1 MKFDRRTLLTFATV
15 VPMLVAVAAC
25 GLRDLPAPDVVA
37 RIDSLELPNAEF
49 EAYLRS
55 NSVALEAG
63 LSSKVLSGLF
73 DQYIDEVLLAR
84 LAVDGGYLVA
94 EETEEQAVDRMIT
107 AAMPENVSGTDIDE
121 YYAQHESDYA
131 EEEQVL
137 LRQILVEDREL
148 AEAALEAVKSGMS
161 FDEAAR
167 KYSQGPGAELG
178 GLQGVLG
185 RGDLPPAFAEV
196 IFSLGVGEVSEIV
209 AADYGFHLFQVIERR
224 SAAAAD
230 VSEVRQSIA
239 ARLRQRMR
247 ARIIARLVED
257 ARRSYNVE
265 VYARNLPFNY
275 EGLYE

>member
-1 MKFDRRTLLTFATV
+1 MRADRRVLLALAGV
-15 VPMLVAVAAC
+15 VSMFVAASC

-84 LAVDGGYLVA
+84 LAVDDGFSVG
-94 EETEEQAVDRMIT
+94 EETEEQAVERMIA
-107 AAMPENVSGTDIDE
+107 AAMPENVSSADIDE
-121 YYAQHESDYA
+121 YYAQHSSDYA
-131 EEEQVL
+131 EEDEVL
-137 LRQILVEDREL
+137 LRQILVEDREM
-148 AEAALEAVKSGMS
+148 AETARAAVASGMS
-161 FDEAAR
+161 FDDAAR
-167 KYSQGPGAELG
+167 QYSQGPGAELG

-209 AADYGFHLFQVIERR
+209 AADYGFHLFQVIEKR
-224 SAAAAD
+224 SATAAD
-230 VSEVRQSIA
+230 IEEVRRSIA
-239 ARLRQRMR
+239 ARVRQRMR
-247 ARIIARLVED
+247 ARIIAQLVEE
-257 ARRSYNVE
+257 ARSSYNVA